1 MQCVSLPNRL
11 RLTKLEVQEPWVE
24 SPEAEHMRSEGVR
37 ARQTALHAKRAPSR
51 ERMLLE
57 MSLVEAVLEFEGG
70 VRWLAGEFAEFVN
83 SVNQV
88 FKDNIKTGEIESVN
102 KPGMRI
108 DDGGAVS
115 AAINTTMSRL

>member
-1 MQCVSLPNRL
+1 
-11 RLTKLEVQEPWVE
+11 
-24 SPEAEHMRSEGVR
+24 
-37 ARQTALHAKRAPSR
+37 
-51 ERMLLE
+51 MLLE

-70 VRWLAGEFAEFVN
+70 EVVSGGVCGVRGTDMFVDMFVDDGGIPTTKFVDMPCNQN

>member
-1 MQCVSLPNRL
+1 VDMPCNQ
-11 RLTKLEVQEPWVE
+11 
-24 SPEAEHMRSEGVR
+24 
-37 ARQTALHAKRAPSR
+37 
-51 ERMLLE
+51 
-57 MSLVEAVLEFEGG
+57 
-70 VRWLAGEFAEFVN
+70 N